1 MPESPGRKLN
11 RYYENLQ
18 NERERDEARNRP
30 LFEETDVVE
39 FFKHLGFQATVYQ
52 EKLLRDKSQFILA
65 RWSRQ
70 SGKSLAMAVAVLF
83 NALTRKGFRA
93 AIVAPSMRQSMKMV
107 DKISRLLSRLGS
119 DVLEGPPRKGRLAF
133 RNGSVIEAL
142 PNNPDTIRGETLNT
156 VVLDEFAYIEH
167 DKELYD
173 AIIFALS
180 TTNGSFYGTSTPGS
194 RDTLFYHIATNDEQF
209 ADFSRHHVSY
219 KDALKPNGPIDP
231 EFLEKIRR
239 QYQTNP
245 GRWKRE
251 MEADFA
257 EDEDAYLPL
266 DLIESCVA
274 KGPETFTKNDVI
286 SGRLARSG
294 KFFVGADLGLK
305 IDRSAVAV
313 LEKIGQDLYLVS
325 DTAFPPSTVF
335 SVVTGYLNLLNQRLK
350 SVSRIYIDETGVGGF
365 FVQDAIR
372 SGLKNAQGVFL
383 SLLAKQEI
391 MDYLK
396 RQMQDGHLHFRHEPE
411 LMNEMSAERFH
422 LSKTGQLQF
431 SHLAGTHDDRLWA
444 LALAVYASR
453 FETPTYHPVAALSRN
468 PNSLMPNIDWRR
480 LIPGGRP
487 WNTPRQGD
495 PPGVVVHGQL
505 WCWSCGKAVITR
517 PHVCDKQPASNGV

>member
-1 MPESPGRKLN
+1 MTASPGPRIN
-11 RYYENLQ
+11 RYYDNLQ
-18 NERERDEARNRP
+18 LKREWDEASNRP
-30 LFEETDVVE
+30 LIEETDVVE
-39 FFKHLGFQATVYQ
+39 FFKHLGFQATNYQ

-93 AIVAPSMRQSMKMV
+93 AIVAPSKRQSMKMV
-107 DKISRLLSRLGS
+107 DKISRLLSRLGR

-142 PNNPDTIRGETLNT
+142 PNNPDTIRGETLNV

-194 RDTLFYHIATNDEQF
+194 RDSLFFAMATDDNQF

-239 QYQTNP
+239 QYQTDP

-257 EDEDAYLPL
+257 DDEDAYLSL
-266 DLIESCVA
+266 ELIESCVTE
-274 KGPETFTKNDVI
+274 GPETFTKDDVI
-286 SGRLARSG
+286 SGRLARTG
-294 KFFVGADLGLK
+294 QFFIGTDLAPK
-305 IDRSAVAV
+305 IDLSAVAAI
-313 LEKIGQDLYLVS
+313 EKIGLDVYLLHE
-325 DTAFPPSTVF
+325 TAFPPGTAF
-335 SVVTGYLNLLNQRLK
+335 SVVTGYLKLLTQRLK
-350 SVSRIYIDETGVGGF
+350 TVSLINIDQTGVGEF
-365 FVQDAIR
+365 FVQDAYK

-383 SLLAKQEI
+383 SLPMKQQI
-391 MDYLK
+391 MDYFK
-396 RQMQDGHLHFRHEPE
+396 RMMQDGHLHFRRDPE
-411 LMNEMSAERFH
+411 LMNEMSAERFQ

-431 SHLAGTHDDRLWA
+431 SHPSGTHDDRLWA
-444 LALAVYASR
+444 FALAVYASR
-453 FETPTYHPVAALSRN
+453 YDIPVYHPVAAVNTHPSPGNMTPQLPR
-468 PNSLMPNIDWRR
+468 SLWQ
-480 LIPGGRP
+480 
-487 WNTPRQGD
+487 T
-495 PPGVVVHGQL
+495 
-505 WCWSCGKAVITR
+505 
-517 PHVCDKQPASNGV
+517 

>member
-1 MPESPGRKLN
+1 MITSTGRKIN
-11 RYYENLQ
+11 RYYDNFQ
-18 NERERDEARNRP
+18 SERERDEASSKP
-30 LFEETDVVE
+30 LIEQTHVVE

-93 AIVAPSMRQSMKMV
+93 AIVAPSKRQSMKMV

-180 TTNGSFYGTSTPGS
+180 TTNGNFYGTSTPGS
-194 RDTLFYHIATNDEQF
+194 RDTLFYDMATDDEQF

-219 KDALKPNGPIDP
+219 RDALKPNGPIDP
-231 EFLEKIRR
+231 EFLEKIRK
-239 QYQTNP
+239 QYQTDP

-257 EDEDAYLPL
+257 DDEDAYLPL
-266 DLIESCVA
+266 HLIESCVTE
-274 KGPETFTKNDVI
+274 GPETFTKDDVI
-286 SGRLARSG
+286 SGRLARTG
-294 KFFVGADLGLK
+294 KFFVG
-305 IDRSAVAV
+305 
-313 LEKIGQDLYLVS
+313 
-325 DTAFPPSTVF
+325 TAF

-350 SVSRIYIDETGVGGF
+350 TVSRIYIDQTGVGEF
-365 FVQDAIR
+365 FVQDAYK
-372 SGLKNAQGVFL
+372 SGLKNAQGIFL
-383 SLLAKQEI
+383 SLPKKQEI
-391 MDYLK
+391 MDYFK
-396 RQMQDGHLHFRHEPE
+396 RMMQDGDLHFPRDPE
-411 LMNEMSAERFH
+411 LINEMSAERFQ

-431 SHLAGTHDDRLWA
+431 SHVGGTHDDRLWA
-444 LALAVYASR
+444 FALAVYASR
-453 FETPTYHPVAALSRN
+453 LDIPTYHSVAAVNTYPSPGN
-468 PNSLMPNIDWRR
+468 LMPQ
-480 LIPGGRP
+480 L
-487 WNTPRQGD
+487 PRS
-495 PPGVVVHGQL
+495 L
-505 WCWSCGKAVITR
+505 WKM
-517 PHVCDKQPASNGV
+517 

>member
-1 MPESPGRKLN
+1 MIASPGRKIN
-11 RYYENLQ
+11 RYYDNFQSEN
-18 NERERDEARNRP
+18 ERDEASHRP
-30 LFEETDVVE
+30 LIDETDVVE
-39 FFKHLGFQATVYQ
+39 FFKHLGFQATDYQ

-83 NALTRKGFRA
+83 NALARKGFRA
-93 AIVAPSMRQSMKMV
+93 AIVAPSKRQSLKMV
-107 DKISRLLSRLGS
+107 DKISRLLSRLGC

-133 RNGSVIEAL
+133 RNGSLIEAL
-142 PNNPDTIRGETLNT
+142 PNNPDTIRGETLNV

-194 RDTLFYHIATNDEQF
+194 RDTLFYDIATNDEKF

-239 QYQTNP
+239 QYQTDP

-257 EDEDAYLPL
+257 DDEDAYLSL
-266 DLIESCVA
+266 DLIESCVTE
-274 KGPETFTKNDVI
+274 GPETFTKDDVI
-286 SGRLARSG
+286 SGRLSRTG

-313 LEKIGQDLYLVS
+313 VEKIGQDLYLVN

-335 SVVTGYLNLLNQRLK
+335 SAVTGYLNLVNQRLQT
-350 SVSRIYIDETGVGGF
+350 VSRIYIDETGLGGF
-365 FVQDAIR
+365 FVQDAIK
-372 SGLKNAQGVFL
+372 SGLKNAHGVFL
-383 SLLAKQEI
+383 SLPKKQEI
-391 MDYLK
+391 MDSFK
-396 RQMQDGHLHFRHEPE
+396 RLMQDGHLHFRRDPE
-411 LMNEMSAERFH
+411 LTNEMSAERFQ

-431 SHLAGTHDDRLWA
+431 SHPAGTHDDRLWEF
-444 LALAVYASR
+444 ALAVYASR
-453 FETPTYHPVAALSRN
+453 FETPTYHPVAAIGRN
-468 PNSLMPNIDWRR
+468 PNSLMPNIDRR
-480 LIPGGRP
+480 LLIPGANSPRP
-487 WNTPRQGD
+487 GD
-495 PPGVVVHGQL
+495 PPGVMIHGHL
-505 WCWSCGKAVITR
+505 WCWACRKAVITR
-517 PHVCDKQPASNGV
+517 PHICDKRQAMEAT

>member
-83 NALTRKGFRA
+83 NALTRRGFRA
-93 AIVAPSMRQSMKMV
+93 AIVAPSKRQSMKMV
-107 DKISRLLSRLGS
+107 DKISRLLSRLGG

-194 RDTLFYHIATNDEQF
+194 RDTLFYDIATNDEQF

-219 KDALKPNGPIDP
+219 RDALKPNGPIDP

-239 QYQTNP
+239 QYQTDP

-266 DLIESCVA
+266 ELIESCVTE
-274 KGPETFTKNDVI
+274 GPETFTKDDVM
-286 SGRLARSG
+286 SGRLTRTG

-313 LEKIGQDLYLVS
+313 VEKIGGDLYLVNE
-325 DTAFPPSTVF
+325 TAFPPSTVF

-350 SVSRIYIDETGVGGF
+350 AISRIYIDETGVGGF
-365 FVQDAIR
+365 FVQDAYK
-372 SGLKNAQGVFL
+372 SGLKNAEGIFL
-383 SLLAKQEI
+383 SLQKKQEI

-396 RQMQDGHLHFRHEPE
+396 RQMQDGHVHFRRDPE
-411 LMNEMSAERFH
+411 LMNEMSAERFQ
-422 LSKTGQLQF
+422 LTKTGQLQF
-431 SHLAGTHDDRLWA
+431 SHVTGTHDDRLWA
-444 LALAVYASR
+444 FALAVYASR
-453 FETPTYHPVAALSRN
+453 HDVPTYHPVAAVNKYPSPGNLFPQLPR
-468 PNSLMPNIDWRR
+468 SLW
-480 LIPGGRP
+480 
-487 WNTPRQGD
+487 
-495 PPGVVVHGQL
+495 
-505 WCWSCGKAVITR
+505 K
-517 PHVCDKQPASNGV
+517 K